1 MSWII
6 ITGQRTLSYQ
16 LTNNNHLGHF
26 RIKEMFTPYLYILG
40 DLRDL
45 KTIMIF
51 YMQVCKVKDS
61 KRTHMSTF
69 AYHALLTK
77 VVESQMEIVN
87 NHHFFS

>member
-1 MSWII
+1 
-6 ITGQRTLSYQ
+6 
-16 LTNNNHLGHF
+16 
-26 RIKEMFTPYLYILG
+26 MFTPYLYILG

-87 NHHFFS
+87 NHHFFPRLNNEYFDISVTLKKMKPVQYVRN